1 MHYSIQY
8 IWSYQQL
15 LPGVFVAKLHSK
27 LIWLILI
34 ALLLFVGYLYWM
46 PGQQT
51 EARRQSAA
59 VAVSTS
65 IVQTLPM
72 IRSVN
77 ALGTGISNQ
86 SITLVS
92 PTSDFV
98 TELNIREG
106 KAAKKGEVIARLHD
120 VEERARVT
128 ELEGILEEQKRQL
141 ARLKN
146 LATTQA
152 TAQSLLDEQQ
162 TKVNTTLAQLD
173 IASAQLAE
181 MTISAPFDGYL
192 GLRQIS
198 EGAYITAGTVIT
210 TLDDLN
216 TLKVAFSVAEHY
228 LADISVGMPLTVTN
242 AAYGDINFSGNVS
255 AVDTRLDPVTRTITV
270 HGALPNADL
279 KLRPGM
285 LLNVK
290 LELDKR
296 QAMQISEKALVPQ
309 QQKQFVYKVD
319 AQSKVTLVEVITG
332 QRIPGWVEIL
342 SGLKEGDEVVV
353 EGIQKLRNGI
363 SINRVGG

>member
-1 MHYSIQY
+1 M
-8 IWSYQQL
+8 
-15 LPGVFVAKLHSK
+15 AKLHSK
-27 LIWLILI
+27 LIWVILI
-34 ALLLFVGYLYWM
+34 TLLLFVGYLYWM
-46 PGQQT
+46 PGQKT
-51 EARRQSAA
+51 ETRRAGTA
-59 VAVSTS
+59 VAVSTAT
-65 IVQTLPM
+65 VQTMPM

-98 TELNIREG
+98 TELNVREG
-106 KAAKKGEVIARLHD
+106 KAVKNGEVIARLND
-120 VEERARVT
+120 IEERARVT
-128 ELEGILEEQKRQL
+128 ELQGILEDNKRQL

-173 IASAQLAE
+173 IAKAQLAE
-181 MTISAPFDGYL
+181 MTIMAPFDGYL
-192 GLRQIS
+192 GLRQVS
-198 EGAYITAGTVIT
+198 EGAYLNAGTVIT

-216 TLKVAFSVAEHY
+216 TLRVAFSVAEHY
-228 LADISVGMPLTVTN
+228 LADIAVGMPLTVTN
-242 AAYGDINFSGNVS
+242 AAYGTAAFSGKIS
-255 AVDTRLDPVTRTITV
+255 AVDTRLDPVTRTVTV
-270 HGALPNADL
+270 HGALPNTDL

-285 LLNVK
+285 LLNVT

-296 QAMQISEKALVPQ
+296 QALQISEKALVPQ

-319 AQSKVTLVEVITG
+319 AQSKVSQVEVTIG

-342 SGLKEGDEVVV
+342 TGLEEGDEVVV
-353 EGIQKLRNGI
+353 EGIQKLRSGV

>member
-1 MHYSIQY
+1 M
-8 IWSYQQL
+8 
-15 LPGVFVAKLHSK
+15 AKIHSK

-34 ALLLFVGYLYWM
+34 SLLVFVGYLYLA
-46 PGQQT
+46 PGQQNDV
-51 EARRQSAA
+51 RRGGQA
-59 VAVSTS
+59 VAVSTAK
-65 IVQTLPM
+65 VQVMPM
-72 IRSVN
+72 IRSVS

-106 KAAKKGEVIARLHD
+106 KAVKQGEIIARLYD

-128 ELEGILEEQKRQL
+128 ELQGILEDQKRQL

-152 TAQSLLDEQQ
+152 TAQYLLDEQQ

-173 IASAQLAE
+173 IAKAQLAQ

-192 GLRQIS
+192 GLRQVS
-198 EGAYITAGTVIT
+198 EGAYVNAGTILT

-216 TLKVAFSVAEHY
+216 TLRVAFSVAEHY
-228 LADISVGMPLTVTN
+228 LADISVGMPLNVSN
-242 AAYGDINFSGNVS
+242 AAYADTTFNGRVS
-255 AVDTRLDPVTRTITV
+255 AIDTRLDPVTRTITV
-270 HGALPNADL
+270 HGVLPNADL
-279 KLRPGM
+279 RLRPGM

-290 LELDKR
+290 LELER
-296 QAMQISEKALVPQ
+296 HQALQISEKALVPQ

-319 AQSKVTLVEVITG
+319 SENKVQQVEVTIG

-342 SGLKEGDEVVV
+342 SGLEQGDEVVV
-353 EGIQKLRNGI
+353 EGIQKLRSGI